1 MNKLNLNMIMNMNM
15 NRIAD
20 AFISPLFNADHVRR
34 WLTLDYARSFKV
46 SAPPE
51 RLGHFPKWLLQCC

>member
-1 MNKLNLNMIMNMNM
+1 M

-20 AFISPLFNADHVRR
+20 AFISPLFYADHVRR
-34 WLTLDYARSFKV
+34 RLKPDHARSCKV

-51 RLGHFPKWLLQCC
+51 RTGHFQIAVAKLI